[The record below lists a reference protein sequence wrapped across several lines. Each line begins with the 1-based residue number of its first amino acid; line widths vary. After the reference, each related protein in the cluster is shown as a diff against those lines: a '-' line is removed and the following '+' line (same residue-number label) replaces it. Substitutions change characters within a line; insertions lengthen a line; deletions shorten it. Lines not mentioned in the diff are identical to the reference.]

1 MLITAS
7 YSDKGLGHILYMV
20 YIITKE
26 DKGIQ
31 LYMDMTKDIA
41 DKYEQEFWT
50 TLQSIKELK

>member
-7 YSDKGLGHILYMV
+7 YSDKGLDHIFYMV
-20 YIITKE
+20 YIITKD

-41 DKYEQEFWT
+41 YKYEKEFWT